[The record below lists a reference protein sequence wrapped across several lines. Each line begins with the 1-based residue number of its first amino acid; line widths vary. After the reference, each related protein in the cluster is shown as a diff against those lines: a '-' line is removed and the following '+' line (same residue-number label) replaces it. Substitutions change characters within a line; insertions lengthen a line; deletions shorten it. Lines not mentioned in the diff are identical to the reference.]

1 MKGALQS
8 LCRYVGTS
16 HRVVPPEET
25 LRRFSLKLSVAGVTR
40 IADITGLDRVGI
52 PVFSAMR
59 PSARQGAVSVHSG
72 KGTTAVE
79 AKVSAM
85 MESFERYSAE
95 MHSEDL
101 VRGSFYELEGEGAI
115 DPNSLI
121 LPAKID
127 ARSLVLEWIAAK
139 NLFDGEEYLV
149 PANAVFHPYNPSDA
163 RAMHIFRSN
172 TNGLASGNTLE
183 EAILHGLLEVIERDA
198 WSLAEASRKT
208 TGIACD
214 SVPERLAA
222 LVERFER
229 ANIKIHLHDITSDIG
244 IPTVAAV
251 ADDVELCD
259 AAFLT
264 FGVGTHLDPSVA
276 VARALT
282 EVAQNRVV
290 QIQGA
295 REDIAAQ
302 VKAMRSIGYERMKEI
317 NKHWFFPD
325 AMKSFEAIED
335 ISAKD
340 ISEDIQI
347 TLEALRRRNFKLA
360 LFVELTREE
369 LGVPV
374 VRVIVPGLE
383 QFSVDASRK
392 GKRFFKALRERQRR

>member
-1 MKGALQS
+1 
-8 LCRYVGTS
+8 
-16 HRVVPPEET
+16 
-25 LRRFSLKLSVAGVTR
+25 
-40 IADITGLDRVGI
+40 
-52 PVFSAMR
+52 
-59 PSARQGAVSVHSG
+59 
-72 KGTTAVE
+72 
-79 AKVSAM
+79 
-85 MESFERYSAE
+85 
-95 MHSEDL
+95 
-101 VRGSFYELEGEGAI
+101 
-115 DPNSLI
+115 
-121 LPAKID
+121 
-127 ARSLVLEWIAAK
+127 
-139 NLFDGEEYLV
+139 
-149 PANAVFHPYNPSDA
+149 
-163 RAMHIFRSN
+163 
-172 TNGLASGNTLE
+172 
-183 EAILHGLLEVIERDA
+183 
-198 WSLAEASRKT
+198 
-208 TGIACD
+208 
-214 SVPERLAA
+214 
-222 LVERFER
+222 
-229 ANIKIHLHDITSDIG
+229 LHDITSDIG

-302 VKAMRSIGYERMKEI
+302 VKAMRSVGYERLKEI
-317 NKHWFFPD
+317 NKHWFSPA
-325 AMKSFEAIED
+325 AMKSFEEIED

-347 TLEALRRRNFKLA
+347 TLEALRRRNFNLA

-392 GKRFFKALRERQRR
+392 GKRFFKALRERRRKLNN